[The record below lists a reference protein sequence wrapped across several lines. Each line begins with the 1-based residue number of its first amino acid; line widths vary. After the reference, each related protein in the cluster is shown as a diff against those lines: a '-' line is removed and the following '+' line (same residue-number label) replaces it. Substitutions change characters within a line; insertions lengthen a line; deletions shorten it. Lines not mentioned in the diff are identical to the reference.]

1 MNEQERLGKTYSV
14 VETGMKELTVKGIN
28 NQHNKTYQFD
38 RVFGPKSEQI
48 HVYRSVVEPLLEEVM
63 MGYNCTVFAYGQ
75 TGSGKTFTMEG
86 KLANKDKAV
95 AWDVDPIAGI
105 VPRALGQM
113 FDKLNSAEQGEETE
127 SVVKVSFLELY
138 NEEMYDL
145 LSAAEDMNKLK
156 LFEDP
161 MVRGS
166 VIIHGLEDVIVT
178 SKEQVMGILEKGS
191 MKRQTAETMMNASS
205 SRSHTVFT
213 ITVHIKEVTKDGDE
227 VLRTGKL
234 NLVDLAGSEN
244 IGRSGA
250 QDQRAVEAGKI
261 NQSLL
266 TLGRV
271 ITSLVEHAGHVPYR
285 ESKLTRLLQD
295 SLGGRTKTSI
305 IATVSPAAVNYEET
319 VSTLD
324 YANRAKNITNRP
336 EINQRLNKAEM
347 LKSYETE
354 LTKLKRDWKQVNDT
368 NGVYLAKDNWLKHLS
383 TISENEVK
391 LNDLR
396 NQIAETGCAKE
407 EKEKMFED
415 MVKAMISKS
424 REVEKAKTK
433 LALKEEKLDKVKE
446 VLVKV
451 VEEREEQEELV
462 SSYKEVEGKLG
473 IQARKLMVA
482 CSENTQDLEKLHTK
496 KDALAN
502 IEARNVEMKE
512 EFRGDFSKAVEEV
525 SGSVEEWKAVQVDG
539 LTKVG
544 KKVEEELAKR
554 QAVLERLAG
563 TVEDLSKVM
572 KQGIDG
578 ETTGLAEISNAIN
591 EANIGIGSAIK
602 EGEEKMV
609 KVGDGAKVNMEE
621 LVTTLAKVVNQQ
633 SEELVGL
640 NSKVKADLDH
650 LVNSASD
657 KMASTVQRL
666 SKLDR
671 AVQDVSKK
679 AELNNV
685 EVSSASAD
693 IADSHGK
700 LLSAVQHLQA
710 AYADH
715 EEATASAMAR
725 ILPLSTE
732 METSS
737 ITNEVDVLIKLEE
750 TQMNKVKLEEAEVNK
765 SLKGLVGRALDSGK
779 AQMGKSKKL
788 GEVAAKLNMESE
800 VVLVEVLKEVKK
812 VESNN
817 AKQVSFIKKS
827 GDGKIL
833 NTRENLKTINSEE
846 VLKKNQDVN
855 ADKENTKGILTAIAH
870 VEEKITSG
878 KEEGKAG
885 VAKVEALATSL
896 LEEKLQEY
904 QSKGDTP
911 VRKQNNFPR
920 TLIQPVKKE
929 LLVEEVRRRREER
942 KERERLLREEEDA
955 AILKMAQEEVVKVE
969 EHNQSADSGVVS
981 AASARPS
988 FGVDSVA
995 DNKENMTKME
1005 EHTTPSKKGGLGE
1018 RRRQFGSSKHINA
1031 ITK

>member
-1 MNEQERLGKTYSV
+1 
-14 VETGMKELTVKGIN
+14 
-28 NQHNKTYQFD
+28 
-38 RVFGPKSEQI
+38 
-48 HVYRSVVEPLLEEVM
+48 
-63 MGYNCTVFAYGQ
+63 
-75 TGSGKTFTMEG
+75 
-86 KLANKDKAV
+86 
-95 AWDVDPIAGI
+95 
-105 VPRALGQM
+105 
-113 FDKLNSAEQGEETE
+113 
-127 SVVKVSFLELY
+127 
-138 NEEMYDL
+138 
-145 LSAAEDMNKLK
+145 
-156 LFEDP
+156 
-161 MVRGS
+161 
-166 VIIHGLEDVIVT
+166 
-178 SKEQVMGILEKGS
+178 MGILEKGS

-671 AVQDVSKK
+671 
-679 AELNNV
+679 
-685 EVSSASAD
+685 
-693 IADSHGK
+693 
-700 LLSAVQHLQA
+700 
-710 AYADH
+710 
-715 EEATASAMAR
+715 
-725 ILPLSTE
+725 
-732 METSS
+732 
-737 ITNEVDVLIKLEE
+737 LI
-750 TQMNKVKLEEAEVNK
+750 
-765 SLKGLVGRALDSGK
+765 
-779 AQMGKSKKL
+779 
-788 GEVAAKLNMESE
+788 
-800 VVLVEVLKEVKK
+800 
-812 VESNN
+812 
-817 AKQVSFIKKS
+817 
-827 GDGKIL
+827 
-833 NTRENLKTINSEE
+833 
-846 VLKKNQDVN
+846 
-855 ADKENTKGILTAIAH
+855 
-870 VEEKITSG
+870 
-878 KEEGKAG
+878 
-885 VAKVEALATSL
+885 
-896 LEEKLQEY
+896 
-904 QSKGDTP
+904 
-911 VRKQNNFPR
+911 
-920 TLIQPVKKE
+920 
-929 LLVEEVRRRREER
+929 
-942 KERERLLREEEDA
+942 
-955 AILKMAQEEVVKVE
+955 
-969 EHNQSADSGVVS
+969 
-981 AASARPS
+981 
-988 FGVDSVA
+988 
-995 DNKENMTKME
+995 
-1005 EHTTPSKKGGLGE
+1005 
-1018 RRRQFGSSKHINA
+1018 
-1031 ITK
+1031 

>member
-1 MNEQERLGKTYSV
+1 MNEQERSGKTYSV
-14 VETGMKELTVKGIN
+14 VETGSKELTVKGIN

-38 RVFGPKSEQI
+38 RVFGPKAEQI

-86 KLANKDKAV
+86 KLANKDKEV
-95 AWDVDPIAGI
+95 AWDADPFAGI

-178 SKEQVMGILEKGS
+178 SKEQVMGILKKGS
-191 MKRQTAETMMNASS
+191 MKRQTAETMMNATS

-213 ITVHIKEVTKDGDE
+213 ITVHIKEVTKEGDE

-305 IATVSPAAVNYEET
+305 IATVSPAAVNYDET
-319 VSTLD
+319 LSTLD

-354 LTKLKRDWKQVNDT
+354 LIKLKRDWKQVNDT

-383 TISENEVK
+383 TITENEAK
-391 LNDLR
+391 LKDLWK
-396 NQIAETGCAKE
+396 QIAETGCAKE

-424 REVEKAKTK
+424 REVEKAKAK
-433 LALKEEKLDKVKE
+433 LTEKEEKLEKVKE

-451 VEEREEQEELV
+451 VEEKEEQEELV

-496 KDALAN
+496 KEELAN
-502 IEARNVEMKE
+502 IEARNVDVKE
-512 EFRGDFSKAVEEV
+512 EFRGDFNEAVEEV
-525 SGSVEEWKAVQVDG
+525 SGSVEKWRALQVDG
-539 LTKVG
+539 FAKVG
-544 KKVEEELAKR
+544 KEVEEELAKR

-563 TVEDLSKVM
+563 TVEDLSRVM

-578 ETTGLAEISNAIN
+578 ETTGLAEINKVMN
-591 EANIGIGSAIK
+591 EVNIGMGFATK
-602 EGEEKMV
+602 EGEEKIV
-609 KVGDGAKVNMEE
+609 KVGDATKVNFKE
-621 LVTTLAKVVNQQ
+621 LVNNLAKVLNQQ

-640 NSKVKADLDH
+640 KTKMNADLDH
-650 LVNSASD
+650 LVSSASD
-657 KMASTVQRL
+657 KMTSTVQGL
-666 SKLDR
+666 NKLDR
-671 AVQDVSKK
+671 AVQDLSKK
-679 AELNNV
+679 VELNNV
-685 EVSSASAD
+685 EASAASAN
-693 IADSHGK
+693 IADSHVK
-700 LLSAVQHLQA
+700 FLSAVQHLQA

-715 EEATASAMAR
+715 EEATASAMAN
-725 ILPLSTE
+725 ILPKSTE

-737 ITNEVDVLIKLEE
+737 IVDEVDVLIKLEE
-750 TQMNKVKLEEAEVNK
+750 TQMNKVKLEEDEVNK
-765 SLKGLVGRALDSGK
+765 SLKGLVGKALDSGK
-779 AQMGKSKKL
+779 VQMDQSNKL
-788 GEVAAKLNMESE
+788 GEVAAKLNLESE
-800 VVLVEVLKEVKK
+800 AVFVEVLKEVKE

-817 AKQVSFIKKS
+817 VKQMSSIKKL
-827 GDGKIL
+827 GDEKS
-833 NTRENLKTINSEE
+833 LK
-846 VLKKNQDVN
+846 LKESLRQITSAEALRRIQDVN
-855 ADKENTKGILTAIAH
+855 ADKERTRGMMTEIAH
-870 VEEKITSG
+870 VEEKITFG
-878 KEEGKAG
+878 KEDGKAG

-904 QSKGDTP
+904 HPKGDTP

-920 TLIQPVKKE
+920 TLIQPVQKE
-929 LLVEEVRRRREER
+929 LLVEEVRRRREVK
-942 KERERLLREEEDA
+942 KERERLLREEEEA
-955 AILKMAQEEVVKVE
+955 TKEQFEREEVLKVE
-969 EHNQSADSGVVS
+969 EHNASADSGVVS

-995 DNKENMTKME
+995 DNKENMTKIE
-1005 EHTTPSKKGGLGE
+1005 EHSTPSKKGGLGE
-1018 RRRQFGSSKHINA
+1018 RRRQFGSSKSVNS

>member
-1 MNEQERLGKTYSV
+1 M
-14 VETGMKELTVKGIN
+14 
-28 NQHNKTYQFD
+28 
-38 RVFGPKSEQI
+38 
-48 HVYRSVVEPLLEEVM
+48 
-63 MGYNCTVFAYGQ
+63 
-75 TGSGKTFTMEG
+75 
-86 KLANKDKAV
+86 
-95 AWDVDPIAGI
+95 
-105 VPRALGQM
+105 
-113 FDKLNSAEQGEETE
+113 
-127 SVVKVSFLELY
+127 
-138 NEEMYDL
+138 
-145 LSAAEDMNKLK
+145 
-156 LFEDP
+156 
-161 MVRGS
+161 
-166 VIIHGLEDVIVT
+166 
-178 SKEQVMGILEKGS
+178 
-191 MKRQTAETMMNASS
+191 
-205 SRSHTVFT
+205 
-213 ITVHIKEVTKDGDE
+213 
-227 VLRTGKL
+227 
-234 NLVDLAGSEN
+234 
-244 IGRSGA
+244 
-250 QDQRAVEAGKI
+250 
-261 NQSLL
+261 
-266 TLGRV
+266 
-271 ITSLVEHAGHVPYR
+271 
-285 ESKLTRLLQD
+285 
-295 SLGGRTKTSI
+295 
-305 IATVSPAAVNYEET
+305 NYEET

-671 AVQDVSKK
+671 
-679 AELNNV
+679 
-685 EVSSASAD
+685 
-693 IADSHGK
+693 
-700 LLSAVQHLQA
+700 
-710 AYADH
+710 
-715 EEATASAMAR
+715 
-725 ILPLSTE
+725 
-732 METSS
+732 
-737 ITNEVDVLIKLEE
+737 LI
-750 TQMNKVKLEEAEVNK
+750 
-765 SLKGLVGRALDSGK
+765 
-779 AQMGKSKKL
+779 
-788 GEVAAKLNMESE
+788 
-800 VVLVEVLKEVKK
+800 
-812 VESNN
+812 
-817 AKQVSFIKKS
+817 
-827 GDGKIL
+827 
-833 NTRENLKTINSEE
+833 
-846 VLKKNQDVN
+846 
-855 ADKENTKGILTAIAH
+855 
-870 VEEKITSG
+870 
-878 KEEGKAG
+878 
-885 VAKVEALATSL
+885 
-896 LEEKLQEY
+896 
-904 QSKGDTP
+904 
-911 VRKQNNFPR
+911 
-920 TLIQPVKKE
+920 
-929 LLVEEVRRRREER
+929 
-942 KERERLLREEEDA
+942 
-955 AILKMAQEEVVKVE
+955 
-969 EHNQSADSGVVS
+969 
-981 AASARPS
+981 
-988 FGVDSVA
+988 
-995 DNKENMTKME
+995 
-1005 EHTTPSKKGGLGE
+1005 
-1018 RRRQFGSSKHINA
+1018 
-1031 ITK
+1031 